1 MFFEGFFD
9 ETELD
14 AQDIINH
21 YYVLTLSAWITYN
34 EMEIYEQMMKYF
46 EEKENYYICEGI
58 NRALAKIDEVTTH
71 RFSEATPLEEDDE
84 RKTFGVD
91 EYKQVSRRV
100 FTDIMTEIY
109 ERQFS

>member
-9 ETELD
+9 ETQLEP
-14 AQDIINH
+14 QDIINH

-34 EMEIYEQMMKYF
+34 ESEIYETMLNYF
-46 EEKENYYICEGI
+46 EEKENYYVCEGI
-58 NRALAKIDEVTTH
+58 NRALARIDEVTTH
-71 RFSEATPLEEDDE
+71 RFSEATALEGGEE
-84 RKTFGVD
+84 KTILDVE

-100 FTDIMTEIY
+100 FLDIMTEIY